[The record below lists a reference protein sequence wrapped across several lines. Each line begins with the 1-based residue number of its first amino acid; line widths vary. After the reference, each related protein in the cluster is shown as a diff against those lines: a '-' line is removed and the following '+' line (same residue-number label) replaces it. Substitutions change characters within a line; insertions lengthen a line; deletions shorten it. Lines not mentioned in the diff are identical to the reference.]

1 MPSVR
6 SPLILILGAKG
17 GLGRALY
24 RHFAPN
30 YTTVIWGRVELDFEQ
45 PEALVDKLAAQ
56 PFDLLLNAAGMTSP
70 DVCEIQPEAAIVANV
85 IAPQIIAEC
94 CETRGA
100 HMIHFSTDYVFS
112 GEPHEPWTEEDSTQ
126 PISVDGRTKREGEL
140 AVLQAS
146 PRALVARVSW
156 LFGPDKT
163 NHPDNIIQRAIQTAD
178 LSAVDDKVSVP
189 TSNADICGW
198 VELLMH
204 ADASGVWHLCNS
216 GSASWHSWAEAALQI
231 ASVIG
236 LPVKTTKVKPIKLT
250 EITQLKAKRPLM
262 TVMDNSKLQSLIGG
276 EVRHWR
282 EALEDYLIKKYSV
295 Q

>member
-1 MPSVR
+1 MPTAR
-6 SPLILILGAKG
+6 SPRILILGANG
-17 GLGRALY
+17 GLGRALH

-30 YTTVIWGRVELDFEQ
+30 HATVSWGRAELDFEQ
-45 PEALVDKLAAQ
+45 PEAIAVKLAAQ

-70 DVCEIQPEAAIVANV
+70 DACEMQPETAKATNV
-85 IAPQIIAEC
+85 VAPQVIAEC

-100 HMIHFSTDYVFS
+100 RMIHFSTDYVFS
-112 GEPHEPWTEEDSTQ
+112 GEPHEPWTEDDTTE
-126 PISVDGRTKREGEL
+126 PISVYGRTKREGEL
-140 AVLQAS
+140 GVLQGS
-146 PRALVARVSW
+146 PKALVARVSW
-156 LFGPDKT
+156 LFGPDKPS
-163 NHPDNIIQRAIQTAD
+163 HSDNIIQRAIQTAD

-198 VELLMH
+198 VERLMH
-204 ADASGVWHLCNS
+204 AEASGVWHLCNS

-236 LPVKTTKVKPIKLT
+236 LPVKTTTLKPIKLA
-250 EITQLKAKRPLM
+250 ELVQLKAKRPLM
-262 TVMDNSKLQSLIGG
+262 TVMNNSKLQKLIGG

-282 EALEDYLIKKYSV
+282 EALEDYLVKKYSV